1 MVVEQLNPSRWK
13 EIDIKVKTAAIATGM
28 NILLTGMKF
37 LLYFFSG
44 SMAILAEA
52 WHSFSDIATS
62 FLVFIAVRRSSLV
75 EKKYADT
82 EGTKESKAR
91 PQQLPSTMELFSSL
105 AIGVLLTIVA
115 GTLLRKCIQ
124 AEPRPIEN
132 TLVSG
137 LLFLAFSLGSYLIY
151 RFETRI
157 GRKEGSLGLVSDGMH
172 ARADMTSSL
181 LTGFSLV
188 VYSMGLNLDRLVA
201 GLIALFILS
210 FALETIVN
218 VGLVYFRREADYFF
232 RYRSFKI
239 IALLVDRGG
248 VQKVNSIIHSFLET
262 KFGRTKIMRVTYRGI
277 LYLPFMVVLIGY
289 LSTAIF
295 KVGIREQAIIERFG
309 RPLSVREPVG
319 PGLHLK
325 LPWPLDK
332 VKKVKTT
339 YIEGLNIGN
348 ITDRQ
353 TRALIWTRKH
363 GTEEP
368 FLSGDNNFFYPYIV
382 LHYRIKDIFHY
393 LYKNTDA
400 KVLVNEVAH
409 RIATILFAHEAFY
422 NIAATHRRVL
432 EMEIFKRLQETL
444 DELESGVELLS
455 VNLKDIHP
463 PISIA
468 DSFERVIAGYQ
479 EKQRIINDA
488 LGYHNKVLPESRG
501 KSVRE
506 LEAARGYIVERTK
519 RTEGNATRF
528 RLSLPRYSQE
538 KQITMSRI
546 YLQTVQEVLREKTKV
561 IVEPGAGVPELWMDF
576 ESFFPMDW
584 KGGKNK

>member
-1 MVVEQLNPSRWK
+1 MADQFNPGVWRG
-13 EIDIKVKTAAIATGM
+13 IDIKVKTAAVATGM
-28 NILLTGMKF
+28 NILLTGIKF

-62 FLVFIAVRRSSLV
+62 SLVLIAVRRSSL
-75 EKKYADT
+75 
-82 EGTKESKAR
+82 KAR
-91 PQQLPSTMELFSSL
+91 ELKDTGSTDVSKDSPQQISSTMELLTSL
-105 AIGVLLTIVA
+105 GIGLLLTIVA
-115 GTLLRKCIQ
+115 LTLIGKFIK
-124 AEPRPIEN
+124 AEPQPIGN
-132 TLVSG
+132 ALVSG
-137 LLFLAFSLGSYLIY
+137 LLFLAFSLGSYFIY
-151 RFETRI
+151 RIETQI
-157 GRKEGSLGLVSDGMH
+157 GKKEGSLGLVSDGMH

-181 LTGFSLV
+181 LTGFSLIL
-188 VYSMGLNLDRLVA
+188 YSMGLNLDRLVA

-210 FALETIVN
+210 FALETMVN
-218 VGLVYFRREADYFF
+218 VALVYFRRESDYLF

-239 IALLVDRGG
+239 IALLIDKRAL
-248 VQKVNSIIHSFLET
+248 QKVTETIHSFLEK
-262 KFGRTKIMRVTYRGI
+262 KFGRTKIMGVTYKAI
-277 LYLPFMVVLIGY
+277 LCLPFILVLIGY

-295 KVGIREQAIIERFG
+295 MVGIREQAIIERFG
-309 RPLSVREPVG
+309 KPLSIKEPVG

-325 LPWPLDK
+325 LPWPLDR
-332 VKKVKTT
+332 VQKVKTT

-348 ITDRQ
+348 ITDKG
-353 TRALIWTRKH
+353 TRALIWTKKH

-382 LHYRIKDIFHY
+382 LHFRIKDIFQY
-393 LYKNTDA
+393 LYKNTDTEM
-400 KVLVNEVAH
+400 LVNEVAH
-409 RIATILFAHEAFY
+409 RIATVLFAQEEFY
-422 NIAATHRRVL
+422 NIAATHRRRL
-432 EMEIFKRLQETL
+432 ELEILKRLQEAL

-488 LGYHNKVLPESRG
+488 LGYQNKVLPESRG
-501 KSVRE
+501 KAVRE
-506 LEAARGYIVERTK
+506 LETAKSYIIDRKK
-519 RTEGNATRF
+519 RAEGSATRF

-546 YLQTVQEVLREKTKV
+546 YLQTIQEILREKKKMV
-561 IVEPGAGVPELWMDF
+561 VEPGSGVPELWMDF

-584 KGGKNK
+584 KGGQNK